1 VHECAHIEANR
12 ARHNCLPQLELQPKI
27 QPNRATTLY
36 VPLPVFSE
44 DMVSGF
50 RQRAKLLGKKLKHS
64 EIKLLIAGL

>member
-1 VHECAHIEANR
+1 VLAATACGNR
-12 ARHNCLPQLELQPKI
+12 TSAEI

-64 EIKLLIAGL
+64 EIKLLIARL

>member
-1 VHECAHIEANR
+1 VLAATACGNR
-12 ARHNCLPQLELQPKI
+12 TSAEI

-64 EIKLLIAGL
+64 ET